1 MDDER
6 CRKSTEGGRD
16 AGARDLRDDGN
27 VAELYDDDE
36 FDDGN
41 IEGDRSSDGDLAAC
55 IDRLEGDDRRI
66 HRRRLSQSLSRPCDT
81 LISCSFRTR
90 NEGRTSGQ

>member
-6 CRKSTEGGRD
+6 CRKSTEGGRE
-16 AGARDLRDDGN
+16 AGARVLRDDGN

-36 FDDGN
+36 LDDGS
-41 IEGDRSSDGDLAAC
+41 IEGDRSSDGDFAAC

-66 HRRRLSQSLSRPCDT
+66 HRRRLSQSLSRP
-81 LISCSFRTR
+81 
-90 NEGRTSGQ
+90 